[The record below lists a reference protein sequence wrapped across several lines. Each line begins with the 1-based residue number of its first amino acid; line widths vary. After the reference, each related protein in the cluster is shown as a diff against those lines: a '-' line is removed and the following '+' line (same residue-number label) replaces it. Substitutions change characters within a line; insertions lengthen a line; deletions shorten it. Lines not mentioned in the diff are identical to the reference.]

1 LPILQIKG
9 VTSVSTNL
17 NLTSSVGLRHGR
29 CTGNVPLSIHPT
41 ELGSIQSIFQIRR
54 SSCCRNAMT
63 IYLCKHRLKQTNHQ
77 TKQSHN
83 GTHAET
89 TTQRQFIVSLLPLA
103 VQPRDIRSTTT
114 MTSSMASTTSTAS
127 RRPENITSHHFTTT
141 ISPFGSVVAAATTT
155 TATRHRKTANLRLPR
170 PSPILVSTHEEMN
183 PQRRSSMEDCTVY
196 AAAGTWDAPDPTM
209 AYLGL
214 YDGHGGTMSHILL
227 EPAPTLSSRLL
238 PYIYPV
244 FFIRSI
250 ATKTNVRQAE
260 TWSNI
265 SSMDFC
271 FILPTN

>member
-1 LPILQIKG
+1 
-9 VTSVSTNL
+9 
-17 NLTSSVGLRHGR
+17 
-29 CTGNVPLSIHPT
+29 
-41 ELGSIQSIFQIRR
+41 
-54 SSCCRNAMT
+54 
-63 IYLCKHRLKQTNHQ
+63 
-77 TKQSHN
+77 
-83 GTHAET
+83 
-89 TTQRQFIVSLLPLA
+89 
-103 VQPRDIRSTTT
+103 
-114 MTSSMASTTSTAS
+114 MTSSIASTTGTAS
-127 RRPENITSHHFTTT
+127 RRPENITSHHYTTT
-141 ISPFGSVVAAATTT
+141 LSPFGSVAAATTT
-155 TATRHRKTANLRLPR
+155 TTATTRHRKTANLRLPR